1 MSQKAKR
8 LLAAGLATISIAAA
22 PATSLAINGGSGG
35 VHLACSGGSTGGC
48 AG

>member
-8 LLAAGLATISIAAA
+8 LLAAGIATISIAAA
-22 PATSLAINGGSGG
+22 PVTSLAIGSGSAG
-35 VHLACSGGSTGGC
+35 VPLACSGTGNGGC